1 VAQPPKAAAGNER
14 KEVPGGG
21 DVEGYEQL
29 RQRALCGDATG
40 WRLGLAVLEHRGV
53 AAWLRV
59 RRDGAGPPTRSIPTR
74 PAQPASLRG
83 AEELVE
89 VLAAMALG
97 VLA

>member
-14 KEVPGGG
+14 KEGPGDG

-40 WRLGLAVLEHRGV
+40 WRLGLAVLERRGV

-59 RRDGAGPPTRSIPTR
+59 RRDGAGPPNRSTPI
-74 PAQPASLRG
+74 QPASLRDAG
-83 AEELVE
+83 ELVE